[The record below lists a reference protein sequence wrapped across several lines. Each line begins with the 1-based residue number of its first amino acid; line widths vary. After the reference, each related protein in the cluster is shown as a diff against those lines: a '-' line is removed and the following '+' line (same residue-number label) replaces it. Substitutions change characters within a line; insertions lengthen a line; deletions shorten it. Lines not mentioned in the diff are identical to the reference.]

1 VAITAQN
8 ESGMSG
14 FEQEAW
20 AIAEPFPRCQLCDVG
35 TDYPWE
41 KAVRVA
47 ILSEWSAI
55 LPLLI
60 VIVGAGCANGML
72 RRP

>member
-1 VAITAQN
+1 
-8 ESGMSG
+8 MSG

-47 ILSEWSAI
+47 ILSECSAI
-55 LPLLI
+55 LPLTF
-60 VIVGAGCANGML
+60 
-72 RRP
+72 